1 MQRLS
6 LHVSPFVSYHL
17 YKLSIMKSSFR
28 IALGK
33 LGGRERGLADFAR
46 ALRDAGMEVIYL
58 GVRQTSESFISAV
71 EQEDADAVAIAL
83 DSADQLAEI
92 ALICQSLRS
101 AGLDTPVIVGGDVDA
116 GAAQELRSAGIAA
129 VVAAGASSQE
139 VAEQVREA
147 VGGGTAGS
155 GMVESGMVESG
166 TWGDG
171 AADANDLLEKARSG
185 SSRALGRLLSIL
197 EQSGAASSSAMFG
210 AGAENSATGG
220 AESPGGSE
228 NLTGSKNL
236 GGSKTHAIGIIG
248 VPGSGK
254 STLIGRLTEAASGKI
269 RSPGRPK
276 RSDAPPPKIAVI
288 ALDPSS
294 GRSGGAVLGDRVRMT
309 SSMQKPQSSV
319 GNNIFF
325 RSAASRGES
334 GGAVA
339 WLPDAVK
346 LFAAAGFDLIFVEA
360 SDGRPEAVADI
371 ADTFVAVVTADCGD
385 AVQASKAGML
395 EFADIFAVNKA
406 DSQDASS
413 ISRDLERMLDMG
425 FESSWRPPVVPTAA
439 TSREGTAD
447 LWSLIEAHRIYGN

>member
-1 MQRLS
+1 MEDGE
-6 LHVSPFVSYHL
+6 
-17 YKLSIMKSSFR
+17 IMKSQSPAR

-46 ALRDAGMEVIYL
+46 TLRDAGMEVIYL

-83 DSADQLAEI
+83 DAADQLTETSQI
-92 ALICQSLRS
+92 RQSLRA
-101 AGLDTPVIVGGDVDA
+101 AGLDTPVILGGDVDA

-129 VVAAGASSQE
+129 VVAAGASSE
-139 VAEQVREA
+139 RVAEQVREA
-147 VGGGTAGS
+147 VGGDTAGR
-155 GMVESGMVESG
+155 GMMESD

-171 AADANDLLEKARSG
+171 AADANDLLAKARSG

-197 EQSGAASSSAMFG
+197 EENGAASSSAIFG
-210 AGAENSATGG
+210 SGAENSATGG

-228 NLTGSKNL
+228 NLTGSKTL
-236 GGSKTHAIGIIG
+236 GGSKKHAIGVIG

-254 STLIGRLTEAASGKI
+254 STLIGRLTQAASGKI
-269 RSPGRPK
+269 RGPGRPK

-288 ALDPSS
+288 AVDPSS
-294 GRSGGAVLGDRVRMT
+294 GRSGGAVLGDRIRMT

-325 RSAASRGES
+325 RSAASRGKS
-334 GGAVA
+334 GGMPT
-339 WLPDAVK
+339 WIPDAVK

-360 SDGRPEAVADI
+360 SDGSPEAVADI

-395 EFADIFAVNKA
+395 EFADIIAVNKA

-425 FESSWRPPVVPTAA
+425 FESSWRPPVVPTVA
-439 TSREGTAD
+439 TSSEGTAD
-447 LWSLIEAHRIYGN
+447 LWSLIEAHQIYGN

>member
-1 MQRLS
+1 MEDGE
-6 LHVSPFVSYHL
+6 
-17 YKLSIMKSSFR
+17 IMKSQSPAR

-83 DSADQLAEI
+83 DAADQLAEI
-92 ALICQSLRS
+92 TQIRQGLRA
-101 AGLDTPVIVGGDVDA
+101 AGLDTPVILGGDVDA
-116 GAAQELRSAGIAA
+116 GAAEELRSAGIAT
-129 VVAAGASSQE
+129 VIAAGTSSE
-139 VAEQVREA
+139 RVAEQVRQA
-147 VGGGTAGS
+147 VGGGAAGS
-155 GMVESGMVESG
+155 NIAESGAGGM
-166 TWGDG
+166 
-171 AADANDLLEKARSG
+171 NDLLGQARSG

-197 EQSGAASSSAMFG
+197 EDGAGEESAGEGRESELQLGGSGAMGGEAESS
-210 AGAENSATGG
+210 GG

-228 NLTGSKNL
+228 KP
-236 GGSKTHAIGIIG
+236 GGSKKHAIGIIG

-254 STLIGRLTEAASGKI
+254 STLIGRLTQAASGKI
-269 RSPGRPK
+269 RGPGRPK
-276 RSDAPPPKIAVI
+276 RSDTPPPKIAVI
-288 ALDPSS
+288 AVDSSS
-294 GRSGGAVLGDRVRMT
+294 GRSGGAVLGDRIRMT

-319 GNNIFF
+319 GDNIFF
-325 RSAASRGES
+325 RSAASRGQS
-334 GGAVA
+334 GGMPT
-339 WLPDAVK
+339 WIPDAVK

-360 SDGRPEAVADI
+360 SDGSPETVADI

-447 LWSLIEAHRIYGN
+447 LWSLIEAHQIYGN

>member
-1 MQRLS
+1 MEDGE
-6 LHVSPFVSYHL
+6 
-17 YKLSIMKSSFR
+17 IMKSQSPAR

-83 DSADQLAEI
+83 DAADQLAEI

-147 VGGGTAGS
+147 VGSGTAGS
-155 GMVESGMVESG
+155 DMMESG

-171 AADANDLLEKARSG
+171 AAGANDLLGQARSG

-197 EQSGAASSSAMFG
+197 EDGAGKDGAGEGREVALNLDGSSAMG
-210 AGAENSATGG
+210 GGAENSATGG

-228 NLTGSKNL
+228 NL
-236 GGSKTHAIGIIG
+236 GGSKKHAIGVIG

-254 STLIGRLTEAASGKI
+254 STLIGRLTQAASGQI
-269 RSPGRPK
+269 RGPGRPK

-288 ALDPSS
+288 AVDPSS
-294 GRSGGAVLGDRVRMT
+294 SRSGGAVLGDRIRMT

-319 GNNIFF
+319 GENIFF
-325 RSAASRGES
+325 RSVASRGES
-334 GGAVA
+334 GGLPT
-339 WLPDAVK
+339 WIPDAVK
-346 LFAAAGFDLIFVEA
+346 LFSAAGFDLIFVEA
-360 SDGRPEAVADI
+360 SDGSPEAVADL
-371 ADTFVAVVTADCGD
+371 ADTFVAVVTAGYGD

-447 LWSLIEAHRIYGN
+447 LWSLIEAHQIYGN

>member
-1 MQRLS
+1 MEDGE
-6 LHVSPFVSYHL
+6 
-17 YKLSIMKSSFR
+17 IMKSQSPAR

-71 EQEDADAVAIAL
+71 EQEDADAVAIPA

-92 ALICQSLRS
+92 TLICQSLRS
-101 AGLDTPVIVGGDVDA
+101 AGLDTPVIVGSDVDA

-147 VGGGTAGS
+147 VGSGTA
-155 GMVESGMVESG
+155 ESGMMESG

-171 AADANDLLEKARSG
+171 AADANDLLAKARSG

-197 EQSGAASSSAMFG
+197 EQSVANSGAMFG
-210 AGAENSATGG
+210 SGAENSATGG
-220 AESPGGSE
+220 AESPGGPE

-294 GRSGGAVLGDRVRMT
+294 GHSGGAVLGDRIRMT

-319 GNNIFF
+319 GDNIFF
-325 RSAASRGES
+325 RSAASRGQS

-346 LFAAAGFDLIFVEA
+346 LFVAAGFDLIFVET
-360 SDGRPEAVADI
+360 SEVGPEAIAEI

-425 FESSWRPPVVPTAA
+425 FESSWRPPVVPTVA

>member
-1 MQRLS
+1 MEDGE
-6 LHVSPFVSYHL
+6 
-17 YKLSIMKSSFR
+17 IMKSQSPAR
-28 IALGK
+28 ITLGK

-71 EQEDADAVAIAL
+71 EQEDADALAIPA

-129 VVAAGASSQE
+129 VVAAGASSE
-139 VAEQVREA
+139 GVAEQVREA
-147 VGGGTAGS
+147 VGGSTAG
-155 GMVESGMVESG
+155 SGMVESG

-171 AADANDLLEKARSG
+171 AADANDLLRQARSG
-185 SSRALGRLLSIL
+185 NSRALGRLLSIL
-197 EQSGAASSSAMFG
+197 EDGASEAREVALNLDGSSAMG
-210 AGAENSATGG
+210 GG
-220 AESPGGSE
+220 AESPGGV
-228 NLTGSKNL
+228 KKP
-236 GGSKTHAIGIIG
+236 GGSKKHAICITGA
-248 VPGSGK
+248 PGSGK
-254 STLIGRLTEAASGKI
+254 STLLGRLTEAAGGKI
-269 RSPGRPK
+269 RGPGRPK

-294 GRSGGAVLGDRVRMT
+294 GRSGGAVLGDRIRMT

-319 GNNIFF
+319 GDNIFF
-325 RSAASRGES
+325 RSAASRGQS

-346 LFAAAGFDLIFVEA
+346 LFVAAGFDLIFVET
-360 SDGRPEAVADI
+360 SEVGPEAVADI

-385 AVQASKAGML
+385 AVQANKAGML

-425 FESSWRPPVVPTAA
+425 FESSWRPPVVPTVA
-439 TSREGTAD
+439 TSSEGTAD
-447 LWSLIEAHRIYGN
+447 LWSLIEAHQIYGN

>member
-1 MQRLS
+1 M
-6 LHVSPFVSYHL
+6 
-17 YKLSIMKSSFR
+17 
-28 IALGK
+28 
-33 LGGRERGLADFAR
+33 ADFAR

-71 EQEDADAVAIAL
+71 EQEDADALAIPA

-92 ALICQSLRS
+92 TLIWQSLRS

-139 VAEQVREA
+139 VAKQVREA
-147 VGGGTAGS
+147 VGGSTAGS

-171 AADANDLLEKARSG
+171 ASDANDLLGQARSG

-197 EQSGAASSSAMFG
+197 EDGAREAREVALNLDGSSAMG
-210 AGAENSATGG
+210 GG
-220 AESPGGSE
+220 AESPGGV
-228 NLTGSKNL
+228 KKP
-236 GGSKTHAIGIIG
+236 GGSKKHAICITGA
-248 VPGSGK
+248 PGSGK
-254 STLIGRLTEAASGKI
+254 STLLGRLTEAASGKI
-269 RSPGRPK
+269 RGPGRPK
-276 RSDAPPPKIAVI
+276 RSDAPPPKIAII

-294 GRSGGAVLGDRVRMT
+294 GRSGGAVLGDRIRMT

-319 GNNIFF
+319 GDNIFF
-325 RSAASRGES
+325 RSAASRGQS

-360 SDGRPEAVADI
+360 SDGSSEAVADI

-385 AVQASKAGML
+385 AVQANKAGML

-425 FESSWRPPVVPTAA
+425 FESSWRPPVVPTVA
-439 TSREGTAD
+439 TSSEGTAD
-447 LWSLIEAHRIYGN
+447 LWSLIEAHQIYGN

>member
-1 MQRLS
+1 M
-6 LHVSPFVSYHL
+6 P
-17 YKLSIMKSSFR
+17 
-28 IALGK
+28 
-33 LGGRERGLADFAR
+33 DFAR
-46 ALRDAGMEVIYL
+46 VLRDAGMEVIYL
-58 GVRQTSESFISAV
+58 GVRQTSESFVSAV

-83 DSADQLAEI
+83 DAADQLAEI
-92 ALICQSLRS
+92 TQIRQGLRA
-101 AGLDTPVIVGGDVDA
+101 AGLDTPVILGGDVDA
-116 GAAQELRSAGIAA
+116 GTAEELRSAGIAA
-129 VVAAGASSQE
+129 VIAAGTSSE
-139 VAEQVREA
+139 RVAEQVRQA
-147 VGGGTAGS
+147 VGGGAAGS
-155 GMVESGMVESG
+155 NIAESGAGGM
-166 TWGDG
+166 
-171 AADANDLLEKARSG
+171 NDLLGQARSG

-197 EQSGAASSSAMFG
+197 EDG
-210 AGAENSATGG
+210 AGEESAGEG
-220 AESPGGSE
+220 RESE
-228 NLTGSKNL
+228 LLL
-236 GGSKTHAIGIIG
+236 GGSGAMGGEAESSGGVKKQIIGIAG
-248 VPGSGK
+248 TPGSGK
-254 STLIGRLTEAASGKI
+254 STLVGRLAEAASGKI
-269 RSPGRPK
+269 RGPGRPK

-360 SDGRPEAVADI
+360 SDGSPEAVADI

-447 LWSLIEAHRIYGN
+447 LWSLIEAHQIYGN

>member
-1 MQRLS
+1 M
-6 LHVSPFVSYHL
+6 P
-17 YKLSIMKSSFR
+17 
-28 IALGK
+28 
-33 LGGRERGLADFAR
+33 DFAR
-46 ALRDAGMEVIYL
+46 VLRDAGMEVIYL
-58 GVRQTSESFISAV
+58 GVRQTSESFVSAV

-83 DSADQLAEI
+83 DAADQLAEI
-92 ALICQSLRS
+92 TQIRQGLRA
-101 AGLDTPVIVGGDVDA
+101 AGLDTPVILGGDVDA
-116 GAAQELRSAGIAA
+116 GAAEELRSAGIAT
-129 VVAAGASSQE
+129 VIAAGTSSE
-139 VAEQVREA
+139 RVAEQVRQA
-147 VGGGTAGS
+147 VGGGAAGS
-155 GMVESGMVESG
+155 NIAESG

-171 AADANDLLEKARSG
+171 AAGANDLLGQARSG

-197 EQSGAASSSAMFG
+197 EDGAGEESAGKGREVALNLDGSSAMG
-210 AGAENSATGG
+210 GGAENSATGG
-220 AESPGGSE
+220 AESLGGSE

-236 GGSKTHAIGIIG
+236 EGSKTHAIGIIG

-294 GRSGGAVLGDRVRMT
+294 GRSGGAVLGDRIRMT

-319 GNNIFF
+319 GENIFF
-325 RSAASRGES
+325 RSVASRGES
-334 GGAVA
+334 GGMPT
-339 WLPDAVK
+339 WIPDAVK

-360 SDGRPEAVADI
+360 SDGSPEAVADI
-371 ADTFVAVVTADCGD
+371 ADTFVAVVTAGYGD

-439 TSREGTAD
+439 TSIEGTAD

>member
-1 MQRLS
+1 M
-6 LHVSPFVSYHL
+6 P
-17 YKLSIMKSSFR
+17 
-28 IALGK
+28 
-33 LGGRERGLADFAR
+33 DFAR
-46 ALRDAGMEVIYL
+46 VLRDAGMEVIYL
-58 GVRQTSESFISAV
+58 GVRQTSESFVSAV

-83 DSADQLAEI
+83 DAADQLAEI
-92 ALICQSLRS
+92 TQIRQGLRA
-101 AGLDTPVIVGGDVDA
+101 AGLDTPVILGGDVDA
-116 GAAQELRSAGIAA
+116 GAAEELRSAGIAT
-129 VVAAGASSQE
+129 VIAAGTSSE
-139 VAEQVREA
+139 RVAEQVRQA
-147 VGGGTAGS
+147 VGGGAAGS
-155 GMVESGMVESG
+155 NIAESGAGGM
-166 TWGDG
+166 
-171 AADANDLLEKARSG
+171 NDLLGQARSG

-197 EQSGAASSSAMFG
+197 EDGAGEESAGEGRESELLLGGSGAMGGEAESS
-210 AGAENSATGG
+210 GG

-228 NLTGSKNL
+228 KP

-254 STLIGRLTEAASGKI
+254 STLIGRLTQAASGKI
-269 RSPGRPK
+269 RGPGRPK
-276 RSDAPPPKIAVI
+276 RSDAPPPKIAII
-288 ALDPSS
+288 AVDPSS
-294 GRSGGAVLGDRVRMT
+294 GRSGGAVLGDRIRMT

-319 GNNIFF
+319 GDNIFF
-325 RSAASRGES
+325 RSVAARGQS

-360 SDGRPEAVADI
+360 SDSSPEAIADL
-371 ADTFVAVVTADCGD
+371 ADTFVAVVTAGYGD

-447 LWSLIEAHRIYGN
+447 LWSLIEAHQIYGN

>member
-1 MQRLS
+1 M
-6 LHVSPFVSYHL
+6 P
-17 YKLSIMKSSFR
+17 
-28 IALGK
+28 
-33 LGGRERGLADFAR
+33 DFAR
-46 ALRDAGMEVIYL
+46 VLRDAGMEVIYL
-58 GVRQTSESFISAV
+58 GVRQTSESFVSAV

-83 DSADQLAEI
+83 DAADQLAEI
-92 ALICQSLRS
+92 TQIRQGLRA
-101 AGLDTPVIVGGDVDA
+101 AGLDTPVILGGDVDA
-116 GAAQELRSAGIAA
+116 GAAEELRSAGIAT
-129 VVAAGASSQE
+129 VIAAGTSSE
-139 VAEQVREA
+139 RVAEQVRQA
-147 VGGGTAGS
+147 VGGGAAGS
-155 GMVESGMVESG
+155 NIAESGAGGM
-166 TWGDG
+166 
-171 AADANDLLEKARSG
+171 NDLLGQARSG

-197 EQSGAASSSAMFG
+197 EDGAGEESAGEGREVALNLDGSSAMG
-210 AGAENSATGG
+210 GGAENSGG

-228 NLTGSKNL
+228 KP

-269 RSPGRPK
+269 RGPGRPK
-276 RSDAPPPKIAVI
+276 RSDAPPRKIAVI
-288 ALDPSS
+288 AVDPSS
-294 GRSGGAVLGDRVRMT
+294 SRSGGAVLGDRIRMT

-334 GGAVA
+334 GGMPT
-339 WLPDAVK
+339 WIPDAVK

-360 SDGRPEAVADI
+360 SDSSPEAVADI
-371 ADTFVAVVTADCGD
+371 ADTFVAVINAGYGD

-447 LWSLIEAHRIYGN
+447 LWSLIEAHQIYGN

>member
-1 MQRLS
+1 
-6 LHVSPFVSYHL
+6 
-17 YKLSIMKSSFR
+17 MKSSFR

-46 ALRDAGMEVIYL
+46 TLRDAGMEVIYL
-58 GVRQTSESFISAV
+58 GVRQTSESFISVV
-71 EQEDADAVAIAL
+71 EQEDADAVAIPA

-147 VGGGTAGS
+147 VGSGTA
-155 GMVESGMVESG
+155 ESGMMESG

-171 AADANDLLEKARSG
+171 AADANDLLAKARSG

-197 EQSGAASSSAMFG
+197 EQSVANSGAMFG
-210 AGAENSATGG
+210 SGAENSVGW
-220 AESPGGSE
+220 ENPGE
-228 NLTGSKNL
+228 
-236 GGSKTHAIGIIG
+236 SKTHAIGIIG

-254 STLIGRLTEAASGKI
+254 SALIGCLTQAASGKI

-294 GRSGGAVLGDRVRMT
+294 GHSGGAVLGDRIRMT

-319 GNNIFF
+319 GDNIFF
-325 RSAASRGES
+325 RSAASRGQS

-360 SDGRPEAVADI
+360 SDGSPEAVADI

-447 LWSLIEAHRIYGN
+447 LWSLIEAHQIYGN

>member
-1 MQRLS
+1 M
-6 LHVSPFVSYHL
+6 
-17 YKLSIMKSSFR
+17 
-28 IALGK
+28 
-33 LGGRERGLADFAR
+33 ADYAR
-46 ALRDAGMEVIYL
+46 TLRDAGMEVIYL
-58 GVRQTSESFISAV
+58 GVRQTSESFVSAV
-71 EQEDADAVAIAL
+71 EQEDADAIAIAL
-83 DSADQLAEI
+83 DAADQLAEI

-139 VAEQVREA
+139 VAMQVREA
-147 VGGGTAGS
+147 VGVSTAG
-155 GMVESGMVESG
+155 SGMVESG

-197 EQSGAASSSAMFG
+197 EDG
-210 AGAENSATGG
+210 AGEGRESELLLGGSGATGG
-220 AESPGGSE
+220 EAESPGGS
-228 NLTGSKNL
+228 K
-236 GGSKTHAIGIIG
+236 KHAIGVIG

-254 STLIGRLTEAASGKI
+254 STLIGRLTQAASGKI
-269 RSPGRPK
+269 RGPGRPK

-294 GRSGGAVLGDRVRMT
+294 GRSGGAVLGDRIRMT

-319 GNNIFF
+319 GENIFF
-325 RSAASRGES
+325 RSVASRGES
-334 GGAVA
+334 GGMPT
-339 WLPDAVK
+339 WIPDAVK

-360 SDGRPEAVADI
+360 SDSSPEAVADI
-371 ADTFVAVVTADCGD
+371 ADTFVAVITAGYGD
-385 AVQASKAGML
+385 VVQANKAGML

-439 TSREGTAD
+439 TSIEGTAD
-447 LWSLIEAHRIYGN
+447 LWSLIEAHQIYGS

>member
-1 MQRLS
+1 MEDGE
-6 LHVSPFVSYHL
+6 
-17 YKLSIMKSSFR
+17 IMKSQSPAR

-71 EQEDADAVAIAL
+71 EQEDADALAIPA

-92 ALICQSLRS
+92 TLIWQSLRS
-101 AGLDTPVIVGGDVDA
+101 AGLDTPVIVGGDA

-147 VGGGTAGS
+147 VGRDTAGMHS
-155 GMVESGMVESG
+155 
-166 TWGDG
+166 
-171 AADANDLLEKARSG
+171 DANDLLEKARSG

-197 EQSGAASSSAMFG
+197 EDGAGEGREVALNLDGSSAMG
-210 AGAENSATGG
+210 GGAENSGR
-220 AESPGGSE
+220 AESPGGS
-228 NLTGSKNL
+228 K
-236 GGSKTHAIGIIG
+236 KHAIGIIG
-248 VPGSGK
+248 APGSGK
-254 STLIGRLTEAASGKI
+254 SALIGRLAQAASGKI
-269 RSPGRPK
+269 RGPGRPK
-276 RSDAPPPKIAVI
+276 RSDAPPRKIAVI
-288 ALDPSS
+288 AVDPSS
-294 GRSGGAVLGDRVRMT
+294 SRSGGAVLGDRIRMT

-319 GNNIFF
+319 GENIFF

-334 GGAVA
+334 GGMPT
-339 WLPDAVK
+339 WIPDAVK
-346 LFAAAGFDLIFVEA
+346 LFSAAGFDLIFVEA
-360 SDGRPEAVADI
+360 SDGSPEAVADI

-406 DSQDASS
+406 DNEDASS

-425 FESSWRPPVVPTAA
+425 FESSWRPPVVPTSA
-439 TSREGTAD
+439 TSIEGTAD
-447 LWSLIEAHRIYGN
+447 LWSLIEAHQIYGS

>member
-1 MQRLS
+1 MEDGE
-6 LHVSPFVSYHL
+6 
-17 YKLSIMKSSFR
+17 IMKSQSPAR
-28 IALGK
+28 ITLGK

-71 EQEDADAVAIAL
+71 EQEDADALAIPA

-92 ALICQSLRS
+92 TLIWQSLRS

-139 VAEQVREA
+139 VAKQVREA
-147 VGGGTAGS
+147 VGGGTAG
-155 GMVESGMVESG
+155 SGMVESG

-171 AADANDLLEKARSG
+171 AADANDLLGQARSG

-197 EQSGAASSSAMFG
+197 EQKGAASSSAIFG
-210 AGAENSATGG
+210 SGAENSSTGG
-220 AESPGGSE
+220 AESPGGS
-228 NLTGSKNL
+228 K
-236 GGSKTHAIGIIG
+236 KHAIGIIG
-248 VPGSGK
+248 APGSGK
-254 STLIGRLTEAASGKI
+254 STLLGRLTEAASGKI
-269 RSPGRPK
+269 RGPGRPK
-276 RSDAPPPKIAVI
+276 RSDAPPPKIAII
-288 ALDPSS
+288 AVDPSS
-294 GRSGGAVLGDRVRMT
+294 GRSGGAVLGDRIRMT

-319 GNNIFF
+319 GDNIFF
-325 RSAASRGES
+325 RSAASRGQS

-346 LFAAAGFDLIFVEA
+346 LFAAAGFDLIFVET
-360 SDGRPEAVADI
+360 SEVGPEAIADI

-385 AVQASKAGML
+385 AVQANKAGML

-425 FESSWRPPVVPTAA
+425 FESSWRPPVVPTVA
-439 TSREGTAD
+439 TSSEGTAD
-447 LWSLIEAHRIYGN
+447 LWSLIEAHQIYGN

>member
-1 MQRLS
+1 M
-6 LHVSPFVSYHL
+6 
-17 YKLSIMKSSFR
+17 
-28 IALGK
+28 
-33 LGGRERGLADFAR
+33 ADFAR
-46 ALRDAGMEVIYL
+46 TLRDAGMEVIYL

-71 EQEDADAVAIAL
+71 EQEDADAVAIPA

-92 ALICQSLRS
+92 TLICQSLRS

-129 VVAAGASSQE
+129 VVTAGASSQE
-139 VAEQVREA
+139 VAKQVREA
-147 VGGGTAGS
+147 VGSGTAGS
-155 GMVESGMVESG
+155 SMAESG

-197 EQSGAASSSAMFG
+197 EENGADNSGAMFG
-210 AGAENSATGG
+210 SGAENPATGG
-220 AESPGGSE
+220 TKP
-228 NLTGSKNL
+228 
-236 GGSKTHAIGIIG
+236 GGSKTHAIGVIG

-254 STLIGRLTEAASGKI
+254 STLIGRLTQAASGKI
-269 RSPGRPK
+269 RGPGRPK

-288 ALDPSS
+288 AVDSSS
-294 GRSGGAVLGDRVRMT
+294 GRSGGAVLGDRIRMT

-325 RSAASRGES
+325 RSAASRGQS
-334 GGAVA
+334 GGTVT

-360 SDGRPEAVADI
+360 SDGSPETVADI

-439 TSREGTAD
+439 TSIEGTAD
-447 LWSLIEAHRIYGN
+447 LWSLIEAHRIYGA

>member
-1 MQRLS
+1 
-6 LHVSPFVSYHL
+6 
-17 YKLSIMKSSFR
+17 MKSPNR

-33 LGGRERGLADFAR
+33 LGGRERGLPDFAR
-46 ALRDAGMEVIYL
+46 VLRDAGMEVIYL
-58 GVRQTSESFISAV
+58 GVRQTSESFVSAV

-83 DSADQLAEI
+83 DAADQLAEI
-92 ALICQSLRS
+92 TQIRQGLRA
-101 AGLDTPVIVGGDVDA
+101 AGLDTPVILGGDVDA
-116 GAAQELRSAGIAA
+116 GAAEELRSAGIAA
-129 VVAAGASSQE
+129 VIAAGTSSE
-139 VAEQVREA
+139 RVAEQVRQA
-147 VGGGTAGS
+147 VGGDTAGR
-155 GMVESGMVESG
+155 GMMESG

-171 AADANDLLEKARSG
+171 AAGANDLLGQARSG

-197 EQSGAASSSAMFG
+197 EDGAGEESAGKGREVALNLDGSSAMG
-210 AGAENSATGG
+210 GGAENSGG
-220 AESPGGSE
+220 V
-228 NLTGSKNL
+228 K
-236 GGSKTHAIGIIG
+236 KQIIGIAG
-248 VPGSGK
+248 TPGSGK
-254 STLIGRLTEAASGKI
+254 STLVGRLAEAASGKI
-269 RSPGRPK
+269 RGPGRPK

-334 GGAVA
+334 GGAVV

-360 SDGRPEAVADI
+360 SDGSPEAVADL
-371 ADTFVAVVTADCGD
+371 ADTFVAVVTAGYGD

-395 EFADIFAVNKA
+395 EFADIIAVNKA

-425 FESSWRPPVVPTAA
+425 FESSWRPPVVPTVA
-439 TSREGTAD
+439 TSSEGTAD
-447 LWSLIEAHRIYGN
+447 LWSLIEAHQIYGN

>member
-1 MQRLS
+1 MEDGE
-6 LHVSPFVSYHL
+6 
-17 YKLSIMKSSFR
+17 IMKSQSPAR
-28 IALGK
+28 ITLGK

-71 EQEDADAVAIAL
+71 EQEDADAVAIPA

-129 VVAAGASSQE
+129 VVAAGASSE
-139 VAEQVREA
+139 GVAEQVRQA
-147 VGGGTAGS
+147 VGGSTAG
-155 GMVESGMVESG
+155 SGMVESG

-171 AADANDLLEKARSG
+171 AADANDLLRQARSG
-185 SSRALGRLLSIL
+185 NSRALGRLLSIL
-197 EQSGAASSSAMFG
+197 EDGASEAREVALNLDGSSAMG
-210 AGAENSATGG
+210 GG
-220 AESPGGSE
+220 AESPGGV
-228 NLTGSKNL
+228 KKP
-236 GGSKTHAIGIIG
+236 GGSKKHAICITGA
-248 VPGSGK
+248 PGSGK
-254 STLIGRLTEAASGKI
+254 STLLGRLTEAAGGKI
-269 RSPGRPK
+269 RGPGRPK
-276 RSDAPPPKIAVI
+276 RSDAPPPKIAII
-288 ALDPSS
+288 AVDPSS
-294 GRSGGAVLGDRVRMT
+294 GRSGGAVLGDRIRMT

-319 GNNIFF
+319 GDNIFF
-325 RSAASRGES
+325 RSVAARGES

-346 LFAAAGFDLIFVEA
+346 LFVAAGFDLIFVET
-360 SDGRPEAVADI
+360 SEVGPEAVADI

-385 AVQASKAGML
+385 AVQANKAGML
-395 EFADIFAVNKA
+395 EFADIIAVNKA

-425 FESSWRPPVVPTAA
+425 FESSWRPPVVPTSA
-439 TSREGTAD
+439 TSSEGTAD

>member
-1 MQRLS
+1 MEDGE
-6 LHVSPFVSYHL
+6 
-17 YKLSIMKSSFR
+17 IMKSQSPAR
-28 IALGK
+28 ITLGK

-71 EQEDADAVAIAL
+71 EQEDADALAIPA

-129 VVAAGASSQE
+129 VVAAGASSE
-139 VAEQVREA
+139 GVAEQVREA
-147 VGGGTAGS
+147 VGGSTAG
-155 GMVESGMVESG
+155 SGMVESG

-171 AADANDLLEKARSG
+171 AADANDLLRQARSG
-185 SSRALGRLLSIL
+185 NSRALGRLLSIL
-197 EQSGAASSSAMFG
+197 EDGASEAREVALNLDGSSAMG
-210 AGAENSATGG
+210 GG
-220 AESPGGSE
+220 AESPGGV
-228 NLTGSKNL
+228 KKP
-236 GGSKTHAIGIIG
+236 GGSKKHAICITGA
-248 VPGSGK
+248 PGSGK
-254 STLIGRLTEAASGKI
+254 STLLGRLTEAAGGKI
-269 RSPGRPK
+269 RGPGRPK

-294 GRSGGAVLGDRVRMT
+294 GRSGGAVLGDRIRMT

-319 GNNIFF
+319 GDNIFF
-325 RSAASRGES
+325 RSAASRGQS

-346 LFAAAGFDLIFVEA
+346 LFVAAGFDLIFVET
-360 SDGRPEAVADI
+360 SEVGPEAVADI

-385 AVQASKAGML
+385 AVQANKAGML
-395 EFADIFAVNKA
+395 EFADIIAVNKA

-425 FESSWRPPVVPTAA
+425 FESSWRPPVVPTVA
-439 TSREGTAD
+439 TSSEGTAD
-447 LWSLIEAHRIYGN
+447 LWSLIEAHQIYGN

>member
-1 MQRLS
+1 ME
-6 LHVSPFVSYHL
+6 
-17 YKLSIMKSSFR
+17 SSFR

-33 LGGRERGLADFAR
+33 LGGRERGLVDFAR

-101 AGLDTPVIVGGDVDA
+101 AGLDTPVILGGDVNA

-129 VVAAGASSQE
+129 VVAASASSE
-139 VAEQVREA
+139 RVAEQVREA
-147 VGGGTAGS
+147 VGGDTAGS
-155 GMVESGMVESG
+155 GTMESGTAGSG

-171 AADANDLLEKARSG
+171 AADANDLLGQARSG

-197 EQSGAASSSAMFG
+197 EDGAGEESAGEGKEFALNLDGSSAMG
-210 AGAENSATGG
+210 GGAENSMGSG
-220 AESPGGSE
+220 AKSPG
-228 NLTGSKNL
+228 GSKNL
-236 GGSKTHAIGIIG
+236 GVSKKHAIGIAG
-248 VPGSGK
+248 APGSGK
-254 STLIGRLTEAASGKI
+254 STLLGRLTQAASGKI
-269 RSPGRPK
+269 RGSGRPK

-288 ALDPSS
+288 AVDPSS
-294 GRSGGAVLGDRVRMT
+294 GRSGGAVLGDRIRMT
-309 SSMQKPQSSV
+309 SSIQKPQGSV
-319 GNNIFF
+319 GENIFF
-325 RSAASRGES
+325 RSVASRGES
-334 GGAVA
+334 GGMPT
-339 WLPDAVK
+339 WIPDAVK

-360 SDGRPEAVADI
+360 SDGSPEAIAEI

-385 AVQASKAGML
+385 AVQANKAGML

-439 TSREGTAD
+439 TSSEGSAD
-447 LWSLIEAHRIYGN
+447 LWSLIEAHQIYGA

>member
-1 MQRLS
+1 M
-6 LHVSPFVSYHL
+6 P
-17 YKLSIMKSSFR
+17 
-28 IALGK
+28 
-33 LGGRERGLADFAR
+33 DFAR
-46 ALRDAGMEVIYL
+46 ALRDAGSEVIYL
-58 GVRQTSESFISAV
+58 GLRQTSESFVSAV

-83 DSADQLAEI
+83 DAADQLAEI
-92 ALICQSLRS
+92 TQIRQGLRA
-101 AGLDTPVIVGGDVDA
+101 AGLDTPVILGGDVDA
-116 GAAQELRSAGIAA
+116 GAAEELRSAGIAA
-129 VVAAGASSQE
+129 VVASGASSE
-139 VAEQVREA
+139 RVAEQVREA
-147 VGGGTAGS
+147 VGGDTAGR
-155 GMVESGMVESG
+155 GMMESG

-171 AADANDLLEKARSG
+171 AADANDLLGQARSG

-197 EQSGAASSSAMFG
+197 EDGAGEDGAGEDGAGKGREVALNLDGSSAMG
-210 AGAENSATGG
+210 GGAEKPATGE
-220 AESPGGSE
+220 AESPGGA
-228 NLTGSKNL
+228 KNL
-236 GGSKTHAIGIIG
+236 GGSKKHAIGVIG

-254 STLIGRLTEAASGKI
+254 STLIGRLAQAASGKI
-269 RSPGRPK
+269 RGPGRPK

-288 ALDPSS
+288 AVDPSS
-294 GRSGGAVLGDRVRMT
+294 GRSGGAVLGDRIRMT

-319 GNNIFF
+319 GDNIFF
-325 RSAASRGES
+325 RSAASRGQS
-334 GGAVA
+334 GGDVS

-360 SDGRPEAVADI
+360 SDGSPEAVADI

-439 TSREGTAD
+439 TSIEGTAD